1 MSDPTVAD
9 SRGPQAPGTR
19 LGETLPSAP
28 DASPRAAIP
37 YTIDELM
44 ITVMARQ
51 LQGEVLVS
59 SVTALGALAAH
70 LAKRTHA
77 PDLAVLSTPESGME
91 VAPIPTLTL
100 GQFLTDAQQGIPLT
114 MEDIFDAIFL
124 DRFRIWINPAQVDRH
139 GHVNITAIGPWDH
152 PKVAL
157 VGSRGIPED
166 TSHLSQ
172 IFYYVTSHTPRSVV
186 EHVDFRS
193 GAGYGPDRVRDLGQP
208 GSPTL
213 LVTNLGVFDWSG
225 PDHTLAAVSLHHGV
239 TAAMVTEATPF
250 PLASPDPIP
259 TTAAPTPAELALIR
273 AADPLDVRKLAFL
286 AGRAAA
292 EGLVNIYERERQA
305 LHAAVWPHRRSR

>member
-1 MSDPTVAD
+1 MSELRPD
-9 SRGPQAPGTR
+9 
-19 LGETLPSAP
+19 GEPA
-28 DASPRAAIP
+28 

-51 LQGEVLVS
+51 LEGEVLVS

-186 EHVDFRS
+186 ERVDFRS
-193 GAGYGPDRVRDLGQP
+193 GAGYGPERTEALGAP

-213 LVTNLGVFDWSG
+213 LLTNLGLFDWSG
-225 PDHTLAAVSLHHGV
+225 PNHTLGVVSLHPGV
-239 TAAMVTEATPF
+239 APEAVQEATPF
-250 PLASPDPIP
+250 PLVFPDPVPI
-259 TTAAPTPAELALIR
+259 TAEPADMELALIR
-273 AADPLDVRKLAFL
+273 AADPLDVRKLEFL

-292 EGLVNIYERERQA
+292 EELVRIYERERQA
-305 LHAAVWPHRRSR
+305 LHAAVWPHRGRSR